1 MKRWL
6 VRTVVALAIFEIAYL
21 AVVNTALNLPAT
33 QDYLNRQNPERT
45 RLQWDQAWSWY
56 PFRIQATG
64 FSGNFQSWSTQ
75 WQISTPEVSASLAV
89 LPLLWKT
96 VEFHGMDGGNIDLR
110 VRPRVRPDRDD
121 ADVRQYYPTIE
132 GRDPDLTVGT
142 EPTQSPGWRL
152 VFDIARIDGQHDV
165 WIWGTQATIGGTLAA
180 TIIHQGRHGPIEV
193 KGGEAD
199 LTLTTLSVDG
209 QQVSQKGSIKTALD
223 FASFIPYENRG
234 LKMLSFMALDADIDL
249 PVDGLE
255 FLNSYL
261 KRSSGLSLSGS
272 GGLKGRIVFDKGDL
286 IAGSGLKISADGLK
300 VSEPPFVVDGTGSVE
315 ISVAASA
322 PKTLTAAFQFDDL
335 SALDTTD
342 EATLFD
348 GKDLKVA
355 VDRSAYVLPGGNE
368 AGPERVSLDIPE
380 MMISDLTAYQRFLP
394 DKWRV
399 ALLGGS
405 GSIAGKADL
414 SADKLDAD
422 LTIRSE
428 DANVKFKDDSFE
440 TDLVFVLKASGEA
453 GGDAAKVDISGS
465 TLDLDDSRIKLRDGD
480 TTNSWQASLSVS
492 TGTADFDL
500 PKPSE
505 TGETG
510 FWRLAK
516 DRNLK
521 SLLSTVDG
529 QFNADLAIASLDWAN
544 TLIDNPYSVAFDGGA
559 KIGADLTIR
568 SGYLDKGSKLAMQ
581 PQKFALEFLDYIAEG
596 NGGFDLTVEKGGEAP
611 DLDVTA
617 NLSDASFRL
626 QDETQAVIAD
636 VTLALNAS
644 TTGVSLSDGGQVTAV
659 DLSIPSAKVTDM
671 KAYNAYFPKGS
682 PIRIL
687 GGTADLNA
695 KIDIKESTATGF
707 VKLKTSRVD
716 ASLDGQRISGTAGVD
731 VKIGGGSAKDKTFD
745 ITGSTL
751 TVDGVRVAGQS
762 AGPGWNTRIDFGKS
776 RVVWEA
782 KRASLDANASIRMT
796 DTRPLIEIFKAHRK
810 GNEWLDRIL
819 TLKDVRGNVT
829 VKVEP
834 NEFVVPYALAKSD
847 TIEIGAKG
855 FIREKSRQG
864 MFYAKYGA
872 LAAILEFDNGK
883 RHFGLINATKKFEEY
898 KPGGK
903 LPGMSEKRSNEK
915 KKGGPFSVFRRE

>member
-6 VRTVVALAIFEIAYL
+6 VRVVLALTIFEVAYL

-33 QDYLNRQNPERT
+33 QDYLNHHDPERP
-45 RLQWDQAWSWY
+45 RLQWDRAWSWY
-56 PFRIQATG
+56 PFRVQVTG
-64 FSGNFQSWSTQ
+64 FSGNFQSWSAQ
-75 WQISTPEVSASLAV
+75 WQISTPDVSASIAV
-89 LPLLWKT
+89 IPLLWKT
-96 VEFHGMDGGNIDLR
+96 VEFYDMNGGNIDLR
-110 VRPRVRPDRDD
+110 VRPRVEPDRDD
-121 ADVRQYYPTIE
+121 AHVHQYYPTIE
-132 GRDPDLTVGT
+132 GRDPNLAVGT
-142 EPTQSPGWRL
+142 KPTQSPGWRI
-152 VFDIARIDGQHDV
+152 VFDIADIDGQNNV
-165 WIWGTQATIGGTLAA
+165 WIGGTKATVSGNLAA
-180 TIIHQGRHGPIEV
+180 TIIHQGRHGSLEV
-193 KGGEAD
+193 KDGDAD
-199 LTLTTLSVDG
+199 LALTSLSVNG
-209 QQVSQKGSIKTALD
+209 QQVSQKGSIKTTLD

-234 LKMLSFMALDADIDL
+234 LKMLSFMSLDADIDL

-261 KRSSGLSLSGS
+261 NRFSGLSLSGS
-272 GGLKGRIVFDKGDL
+272 GGLRGRIVFDKGDL
-286 IAGSGLKISADGLK
+286 IAGSDLEISADGLK
-300 VSEPPFVVDGTGSVE
+300 VSQPPFIVDGTGLAV
-315 ISVAASA
+315 ISVTASA

-335 SALDTTD
+335 SALDSTD
-342 EATLFD
+342 KAALLE
-348 GKDLKVA
+348 GKGLKIV

-368 AGPERVSLDIPE
+368 AGPKRVSLDIPE
-380 MMISDLTAYQRFLP
+380 MMIPDLTAYQGFLP
-394 DKWRV
+394 DKWWL

-414 SADKLDAD
+414 SAGNLHAN
-422 LTIRSE
+422 LMIRSE

-453 GGDAAKVDISGS
+453 AKDTAEVNISGS

-480 TTNSWQASLSVS
+480 TTNSWQASLMVS

-505 TGETG
+505 TGQAG

-516 DRNLK
+516 NRNIK

-529 QFNADLAIASLDWAN
+529 QVNADLAIASLDWAN
-544 TLIDNPYSVAFDGGA
+544 SLIDNPYSLAFDGGA
-559 KIGADLTIR
+559 KIGADLSIR

-581 PQKFALEFLDYIAEG
+581 PQKFSLKILDYIAEG
-596 NGGFDLTVEKGGEAP
+596 NGGFDLTVTKGGEEP
-611 DLDVTA
+611 DLNVTA
-617 NLSDASFRL
+617 NLSGASFRR
-626 QDETQAVIAD
+626 QNETHAVISD
-636 VTLALNAS
+636 MILALNAS
-644 TTGVSLSDGGQVTAV
+644 TTGVSLLEDGQITAV

-671 KAYNAYFPKGS
+671 RAYNAYFPKGS

-687 GGTADLNA
+687 GGTADLKT
-695 KIDIKESTATGF
+695 KIDIQKSTTTGF

-731 VKIGGGSAKDKTFD
+731 VKIGGGSAKDQSFD

-751 TVDGVRVAGQS
+751 TLDGVRISGQS
-762 AGPGWNTRIDFGKS
+762 PGPDWNTRIDFGKS
-776 RVVWEA
+776 RVVWEP
-782 KRASLDANASIRMT
+782 KRASLDASASIRMT
-796 DTRPLIEIFKAHRK
+796 DTRPLIEIFKAYRK

-819 TLKDVRGNVT
+819 TLKDVHGNIT

-834 NEFVVPYALAKSD
+834 HEFVVPHALAKSD

-855 FIREKSRQG
+855 LVREMNRQG
-864 MFYAKYGA
+864 IFYAKYGP
-872 LAAILEFDNGK
+872 LAAILEFENGK

-903 LPGMSEKRSNEK
+903 LPGMSEKRSTEK
-915 KKGGPFSVFRRE
+915 KSGPFSVFRRE